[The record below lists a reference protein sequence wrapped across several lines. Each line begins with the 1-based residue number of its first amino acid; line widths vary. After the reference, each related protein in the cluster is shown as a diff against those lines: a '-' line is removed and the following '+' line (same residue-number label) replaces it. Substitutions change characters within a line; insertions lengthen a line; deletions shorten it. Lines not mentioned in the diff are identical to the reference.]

1 MFATPW
7 SSRHP
12 WTSPVPAA
20 AAIAAVLAADAGAIT
35 ASQQRLRSRD
45 HMRFIAASVGAA
57 TPARRRRRNSRR
69 ARGRRGRR
77 GIAAIARF
85 PSSHAPPP
93 AATAGSV

>member
-12 WTSPVPAA
+12 WTNPVPAA

-77 GIAAIARF
+77 GIARVDF
-85 PSSHAPPP
+85 PAVTPPPP